1 MIPVFSF
8 PFSVGNETGTV
19 NCKPQTENTMFSLN
33 TLVRPH
39 LLSLTP
45 YSSARD
51 EYSGKEGVFLDANEN
66 PLGSASAGR
75 YNRYPDPYQ
84 WAIKE
89 KLAPLKGV
97 RPQQILLGNGSDEP
111 IDLLV
116 RLFCEPKE
124 DHILILPP
132 TYGMYEVSANIQ
144 NVGIKKV
151 PLTADF
157 QLDVPA
163 VLNSVDNHTKIIWL
177 CSPNNPSGNVLN
189 RADIIR
195 IVEATSCIVVVD
207 EAYIDFA
214 PESTLLNELDR
225 YPNLVVLQTFS
236 KAWGLAGLRVGMCF
250 ASEEIIAL
258 LNKIK
263 SPYNLSSSTQAILAE
278 ALNGVE
284 KKNEMVRDILRNR
297 ERLRETLLTLPNVET
312 IFPSDSNQL
321 LVKFTDSAAVF
332 HYLLENKVIVR
343 DRSKVMHCENCLRI
357 SIGTEEEDR
366 RLTDLL
372 AAFAAKA

>member
-1 MIPVFSF
+1 
-8 PFSVGNETGTV
+8 
-19 NCKPQTENTMFSLN
+19 MFSLN

-189 RADIIR
+189 RAAIIR